1 MVWVVYPC
9 ISKHLLLFALNQI
22 IHCFCFLV
30 PHPLQDNAVDDIVIK
45 AMGRAIN
52 KTVVIVELLK
62 VELQVH
68 NTTYYFVN
76 DNLL

>member
-1 MVWVVYPC
+1 M
-9 ISKHLLLFALNQI
+9 
-22 IHCFCFLV
+22 

-45 AMGRAIN
+45 AMGKAIN
-52 KTVVIVELLK
+52 KTVFIVELLK